1 MVANALLSEG
11 VMISSHRNFFIP
23 HAHKHMLWPVKKIIF
38 LLETNVIIYL
48 GVVTV
53 SEEVEIHGG
62 DIKTLGGGF

>member
-1 MVANALLSEG
+1 MRTSTCFDRL
-11 VMISSHRNFFIP
+11 
-23 HAHKHMLWPVKKIIF
+23 KKFIF